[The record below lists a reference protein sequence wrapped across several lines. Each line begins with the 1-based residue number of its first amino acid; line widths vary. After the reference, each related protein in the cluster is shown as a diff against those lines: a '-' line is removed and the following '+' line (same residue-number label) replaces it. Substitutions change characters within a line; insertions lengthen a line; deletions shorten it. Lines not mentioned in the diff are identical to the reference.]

1 MSIQPGRE
9 DPGWTNSTGKP
20 SRSRGLSGSRDN
32 RYDTGSC
39 QQVRGIII
47 IVSSPILER
56 LREGKQPAKQL
67 NATPNTHAFCPLILP
82 TTPQAVAM

>member
-32 RYDTGSC
+32 RHDTGSC
-39 QQVRGIII
+39 QQVRGII

-56 LREGKQPAKQL
+56 LREGKQLAKQL
-67 NATPNTHAFCPLILP
+67 NTTPNTHAFCPLILP